1 MAKSH
6 SIERA
11 SRACGEPFN
20 LFVYGTLM
28 KPTVFRAVLG
38 RGLVTA
44 PRQADGS
51 KNFLARNAV
60 LAAYKKISPDRTYLY
75 AVPDP
80 QGRIGGYV
88 VGPIPH
94 ECLAVLRQYE
104 GRNYRQAR
112 VKVLTAEGKVPA
124 VAFVGNLD
132 QLSHSFGWEFRDHL
146 KQEVLLRGKIEE
158 ALAEDENRRLK
169 TGEELSRRALYELH
183 GLTIRNLIRHH
194 FDDGGISN
202 YVIRRAIADEP
213 LREFDEI
220 LRDPHAR
227 RIAPNYLTM
236 LIRQVVFNQTEDRI
250 REEFRY
256 DLDRMQMSNKFYERT
271 ISALA
276 ALRTLNA
283 QPKLM
288 GMLTGDVLA
297 ELSLKSDRLIA
308 YVRRAIRAAET
319 VYEPARAR
327 QEIQYIRNHTG
338 GGGLPLGAELEF
350 SNIGHGVIGEPASG
364 KRRDKQYDGFLY
376 FRDFALDILTWKLGG
391 HLDDHRVKTS
401 PKRRRGFFELALG
414 SLSVEANISKP
425 VTDDPWMLNQFIHAV
440 MEFYDISPHSLHIS
454 LQLRS
459 PNKPVRDRPLP
470 LGVMKC
476 LFALTSDLLRRRN
489 GRIEIARLGGSEIVC
504 AKTGMH
510 MLFSDTSRRRS
521 VEETAGTPAAPPGRG
536 RWVQQFKFLR
546 LARDINYEPIIVA
559 LKGLQVHFKPG
570 SFLTASQYQS
580 NPALRELF
588 EELLRWGQNVEPL
601 GAEEIEQF
609 LSGARDGLMHERRGQ
624 PVHNR
629 AYINYCLS
637 NLRATLKKFN
647 ELARQKS
654 TP

>member
-1 MAKSH
+1 MAKAY

-11 SRACGEPFN
+11 SRAACEPFN

-28 KPTVFRAVLG
+28 APTVFRAVLG
-38 RGLVTA
+38 RRLVTD
-44 PRQADGS
+44 PRQADGVES
-51 KNFLARNAV
+51 FLARHAV

-80 QGRIGGYV
+80 QGRIHGYM

-94 ECLAVLRQYE
+94 ECLAALRQYE

-124 VAFVGNLD
+124 VAFVGNTD

-146 KQEVLLRGKIEE
+146 KQEVLLRGKIEQ

-169 TGEELSRRALYELH
+169 TDEQLSRRALQELH
-183 GLTIRNLIRHH
+183 GLTIRDLFRHH
-194 FDDGGISN
+194 FDGGGISN
-202 YVIRRAIADEP
+202 YAIRQAIADEP
-213 LREFDEI
+213 LREFGDI
-220 LRDPHAR
+220 QHDKRVRNL
-227 RIAPNYLTM
+227 APNYLKM
-236 LIRQVVFNQTEDRI
+236 LVRQVVFNQIEDRV

-276 ALRTLNA
+276 ALRALNA

-288 GMLTGDVLA
+288 GMLTGDALT
-297 ELSLKSDRLIA
+297 ELSFKSDRLIA

-327 QEIQYIRNHTG
+327 QEIQYIRNHMG
-338 GGGLPLGAELEF
+338 DGGLPLGAELEF
-350 SNIGHGVIGEPASG
+350 SNIGHGVIGEPAAG

-401 PKRRRGFFELALG
+401 PQRRRGFFELAIG

-425 VTDDPWMLNQFIHAV
+425 ATDDPWLLNQIIHAA
-440 MEFYDISPHSLHIS
+440 MEFYDIAPHSLHVS

-476 LFALTSDLLRRRN
+476 LFALTSNLTRRRN
-489 GRIEIARLGGSEIVC
+489 GRFEIARLGGSEIVC

-510 MLFSDTSRRRS
+510 MLFADTSRRRS
-521 VEETAGTPAAPPGRG
+521 AEEIAGTPVAPPGRG

-546 LARDINYEPIIVA
+546 LAKDINYEPVIVA
-559 LKGLQVHFKPG
+559 LKGLQIHFKPG

-588 EELLRWGQNVEPL
+588 AELIRWGRNVEPL
-601 GAEEIEQF
+601 GAEEMEQF
-609 LSGARDGLMHERRGQ
+609 LSGIRDGLMRERRGR

-629 AYINYCLS
+629 AYITYCIS

-647 ELARQKS
+647 NLVRR
-654 TP
+654 